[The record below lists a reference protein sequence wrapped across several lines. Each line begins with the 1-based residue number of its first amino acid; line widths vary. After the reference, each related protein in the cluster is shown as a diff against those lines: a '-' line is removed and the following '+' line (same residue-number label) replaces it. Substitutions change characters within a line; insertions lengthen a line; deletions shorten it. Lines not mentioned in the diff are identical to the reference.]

1 MGDYANYLVPE
12 RYRINAPEREDMER
26 RMIGWMQKNG
36 WLRPGKKGKHPQILG
51 EEGGWIVTAKGSR
64 HMHPPAY
71 HQKSVDWDVRWMREQ
86 GELTGPADRPQLT
99 PKGMLKV
106 YGSGGPDAVSRP
118 FSVES
123 WREEQGAF
131 GGVAVEVF
139 EEGKG
144 IFTSHGAGLDEVLCP
159 KCGANIVEHFMEM
172 VETWY
177 TAEGYPPIP
186 CPECGAASEIR
197 DYKMDIPWGFSQ
209 IGFAFWNTV
218 GDLSEDFVAEFA
230 AELGEPVRRV
240 YVKI

>member
-12 RYRINAPEREDMER
+12 RYRIDAPERADMER

-36 WLRPGKKGKHPQILG
+36 WLKPGKKGKHPQIIN
-51 EEGGWIVTAKGSR
+51 EEGWSVTARGSR
-64 HMHPPAY
+64 HMHPLES
-71 HQKSVDWDVRWMREQ
+71 HQMRIEGKVRWMREQ
-86 GELTGPADRPQLT
+86 GNLTGPEDRPQLT
-99 PKGMLKV
+99 PKGMLEV

-123 WREEQGAF
+123 WLEEKGAL
-131 GGVAVEVF
+131 GGVAVEVVA
-139 EEGKG
+139 EGKG
-144 IFTSHGAGLDEVLCP
+144 VFTSLGAGLDEVTCP
-159 KCGANIVEHFMEM
+159 KCGASIVEQFVEM
-172 VETWY
+172 VATWC
-177 TAEGYPPIP
+177 TAEGYPLVP

-197 DYKMDIPWGFSQ
+197 DYKMSMPWGFSQ

-240 YVKI
+240 FLKL